1 MQTTTGYLDNYYAR
15 LGVPLN
21 ASPEDIRTSYHKA
34 AKQLHPDTNNDPT
47 STELFLQIQ
56 EAYEVLSDPNKRT
69 QYDTSLP
76 GDINPPLD
84 IFVNPLYSRTLL
96 PRIDDTQLVYI
107 LLDMMASDNHDGE
120 NGNSGA
126 KSPSAAL
133 NLCVVVDNST
143 SMAGRRLDMIKTSIT
158 YLLRKL
164 NHTDVLS
171 IVTFNDRA
179 EVIIPAAKGLDYHSL
194 ESRISQLQ
202 TGGGTEMFHGLDTGF
217 RQISQHFSSS
227 YLNQIILITD
237 GRTYGDEDKC
247 LALAKKASKK
257 GVTIS
262 ALGIG
267 SEWNDDFIDDLTTL
281 TGGNSTYAAEP
292 KDILSFFEAK
302 LNRLSTTYADNVTLK
317 INTGENC
324 TLRYAFRLSPDPS
337 PLPTD
342 AEINLGYI
350 PIGPSLSVVLEF
362 AVDKLPSEVDLVT
375 LAEGSIKIDIPT
387 RTIPTSHSKFCFTR
401 PIGVDDQVE
410 PPPQALVKAMSRLS
424 LYRLQEQARVE
435 LANGEV
441 EKATTKLQNLATQL
455 LLTGEPELAHT
466 VMLELKE
473 VESGSLISNEAKKRI
488 KYGTRA
494 LMLPTGESNKYR

>member
-1 MQTTTGYLDNYYAR
+1 MQTSTGYLDNYYAR

-21 ASPEDIRTSYHKA
+21 ASAEDIRSAYHKA
-34 AKQLHPDTNNDPT
+34 ARKLHPDTNSDPT
-47 STELFLQIQ
+47 ATELFLQIQ
-56 EAYEVLSDPNKRT
+56 EAYENLSDPNKRLLYNAT
-69 QYDTSLP
+69 LP
-76 GDINPPLD
+76 GDINPPSE
-84 IFVNPLYSRTLL
+84 IYVNPLYSRSLL
-96 PRIDDTQLVYI
+96 PRIDDTQLVYV
-107 LLDMMASDNHDGE
+107 LLNMMVSDNYGGE
-120 NGNSGA
+120 GDEPKVEPA
-126 KSPSAAL
+126 SPAL

-143 SMAGRRLDMIKTSIT
+143 SMAGSRLDVVKSSIT
-158 YLLRKL
+158 YLLREL
-164 NHTDVLS
+164 NPQDILS

-217 RQISQHFSSS
+217 REISKNLSSS
-227 YLNQIILITD
+227 YVNQIILITD

-247 LALAKKASKK
+247 LDLVKKASKK

-267 SEWNDDFIDDLTTL
+267 SEWNDEFVDKLSAL
-281 TGGNSTYAAEP
+281 TGGNSTYAEKP
-292 KDILSFFEAK
+292 KDVLSFFEAK
-302 LNRLSTTYADNVTLK
+302 LERLSTTYADKVTLEL
-317 INTGENC
+317 NTGKYSN
-324 TLRYAFRLSPDPS
+324 LRYAFRLSPDPS

-342 AEINLGYI
+342 TEINLGYI

-362 AVDKLPSEVDLVT
+362 AVDKLPPEAEIITLV
-375 LAEGSIKIDIPT
+375 EGSIKIDIPT
-387 RTIPTSHSKFCFTR
+387 RAIPTSISKFSFSR
-401 PIGVDDQVE
+401 PVGIDDQVE
-410 PPPQALVKAMSRLS
+410 PPPQALIKAMSRLS
-424 LYRLQEQARVE
+424 LYRLQEQARQE

-466 VMLELKE
+466 VMLELKQ
-473 VESGSLISNEAKKRI
+473 VETGSLISSEAEKRI

-494 LMLPTGESNKYR
+494 LLLPAGENNKSR